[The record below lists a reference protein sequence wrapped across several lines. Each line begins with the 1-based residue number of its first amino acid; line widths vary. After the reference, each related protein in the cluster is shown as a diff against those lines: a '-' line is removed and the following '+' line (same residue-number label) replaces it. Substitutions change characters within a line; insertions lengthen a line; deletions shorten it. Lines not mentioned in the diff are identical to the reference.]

1 MLRPR
6 KLHRSLPPRLAVA
19 IALLTV
25 TTATARAAPLAE
37 IPFTT
42 RDGRVTLNA
51 TVNGAGPWRFLLDTG
66 YELVMLNPQH
76 SQQLGLRRTGGV
88 TIVGISGE
96 ERADRYAG
104 AVFDLG
110 GTQFTPRSVASL
122 PSDARRRGRDGV
134 LGSAFFRRFVVEL
147 DWRAGRVRLHEPA
160 TFQYAGR
167 GEVVPLT
174 FHGEVP
180 VVDAQLTLGA
190 QPAAPARLKI
200 DTGCDGGVCLGSR
213 FVEQHGWTEMAK
225 DGANATRSGVGGG
238 SSTREVKLSRV
249 ALGHTAAAPANAHLF
264 AGPAPG
270 DAQTAGHLGA
280 EVLKHFTVILDYS
293 RRRMIL
299 ENAPAPPARPKP

>member
-1 MLRPR
+1 M
-6 KLHRSLPPRLAVA
+6 RL
-19 IALLTV
+19 LLTV
-25 TTATARAAPLAE
+25 AVGLLCASLRAAPLVE

-42 RDGRVTLNA
+42 RDGRVTLPA

-66 YELVMLNPQH
+66 YELVMLNPQPA
-76 SQQLGLRRTGGV
+76 QQLALRRVGGV

-104 AVFDLG
+104 AVFSLG
-110 GTQFTPRSVASL
+110 AAQFTPRSVASL

-134 LGSAFFRRFVVEL
+134 LGSAFFRRFVVEV
-147 DWRAGRVRLHEPA
+147 DWRAGRARLHEPA
-160 TFQYAGR
+160 AFQYTGR
-167 GEVVPLT
+167 GESVPLA

-213 FVEQHGWTEMAK
+213 FVDQHGWQETAK
-225 DGANATRSGVGGG
+225 NGAGTTRSGVGGG
-238 SSTREVKLSRV
+238 SQTRQVKLSRV
-249 ALGHTAAAPANAHLF
+249 ALGNQTAASVSAHLF
-264 AGPAPG
+264 AGTAPG

-280 EVLKHFTVILDYS
+280 EALKQFTVIFDYT
-293 RRRMIL
+293 RQRMIL
-299 ENAPAPPARPKP
+299 ERPVAQP

>member
-1 MLRPR
+1 MLRLR
-6 KLHRSLPPRLAVA
+6 KLHRALPSRLAVA
-19 IALLTV
+19 IALLGV
-25 TTATARAAPLAE
+25 TTVPMRAAPLAE

-76 SQQLGLRRTGGV
+76 AQQLGLRRVGGV

-104 AVFDLG
+104 AVFDFG
-110 GTQFTPRSVASL
+110 GAQFTPRSVAAL

-147 DWRAGRVRLHEPA
+147 DWRAGHVRLHEPA
-160 TFQYAGR
+160 TFQYPGR
-167 GEVVPLT
+167 GEVVPLS

-190 QPAAPARLKI
+190 HPAAPARLKI

-213 FVEQHGWTEMAK
+213 FVQQHGWQETAK
-225 DGANATRSGVGGG
+225 NGAGTTRSGVGGG
-238 SSTREVKLSRV
+238 SRTRQVKLSRV
-249 ALGHTAAAPANAHLF
+249 ALGNTAATGVSAHLF
-264 AGPAPG
+264 EDTAPG

-280 EVLKHFTVILDYS
+280 EALKQFTVILDYS

-299 ENAPAPPARPKP
+299 ENAPVAPARPNP